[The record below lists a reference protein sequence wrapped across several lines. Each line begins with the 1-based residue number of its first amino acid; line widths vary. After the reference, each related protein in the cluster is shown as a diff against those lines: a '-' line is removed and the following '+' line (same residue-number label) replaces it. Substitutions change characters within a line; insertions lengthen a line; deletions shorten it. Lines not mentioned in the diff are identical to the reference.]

1 MAKVRIMLVNG
12 VEGMALYIN
21 ETRVAGPKPWGG
33 GTEVKSWVTDEEN
46 IIRALPKP
54 PSPEAGE

>member
-21 ETRVAGPKPWGG
+21 DYRVVGPKPWGG
-33 GTEVKSWVTDEEN
+33 GTAVKSWVADEKD
-46 IIRALPKP
+46 IIRALSKP
-54 PSPEAGE
+54 SSPEVG